1 MMADFI
7 ISVIYTFENQGDRE
21 KAVKEMTESGVL
33 AASRNENGCL
43 TYDYYDSVEDGKTMV
58 LYEEWE
64 SAEHQKIHMTQPHMK
79 TAMEIMGKYPKSTVI
94 KKLTVS
100 EL

>member
-1 MMADFI
+1 MADFI
-7 ISVIYTFENQGDRE
+7 IAVRYTFKEEGGRE

-33 AASRNENGCL
+33 AAIRNEDGCL
-43 TYDYYDSVEDGKTMV
+43 TYDYYFPVEEPKTLA

-79 TAMEIMGKYPKSTVI
+79 TALEIMGKYTESVTI
-94 KKLTVS
+94 KKLTV
-100 EL
+100 EEF